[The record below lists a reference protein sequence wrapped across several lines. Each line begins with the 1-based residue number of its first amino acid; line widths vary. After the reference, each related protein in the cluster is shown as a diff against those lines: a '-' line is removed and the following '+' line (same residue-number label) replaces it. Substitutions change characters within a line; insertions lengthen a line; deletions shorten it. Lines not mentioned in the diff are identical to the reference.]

1 MARKKTKRYI
11 EVTKSDTI
19 TEVIVLS
26 GEPLKLSASYDGIF
40 PPNGNNVLE
49 LGCGRGEYTIAMSKM
64 FPEKNFVGVDI
75 KGDRLII
82 GSRKVRDEKL
92 SRIKF
97 FRILAEHL
105 NTFFPENMFDEIWI
119 PFPDP
124 HPGQKSGNK
133 RLTSERFLDIFRHIL
148 KKSGT
153 IHLKTDCDIMFNF
166 SLETAQKNGNVIEYT
181 KDLYNSNLIERDLL
195 QIQTTYEKRY
205 LEENRTIKYLNF
217 SL

>member
-1 MARKKTKRYI
+1 MARKKTERYM
-11 EVTKSDTI
+11 EVTKSDII
-19 TEVIVLS
+19 TEVSVTAPK
-26 GEPLKLSASYDGIF
+26 PLTLSASYDGVF
-40 PPNGNNVLE
+40 PPNGKNVLE

-64 FPEKNFVGVDI
+64 FPEKNFIGVDI

-82 GSRKVRDEKL
+82 GARKVVDEKL
-92 SRIKF
+92 GRIKF
-97 FRILAEHL
+97 FRIRAEHL

-148 KKSGT
+148 KDSGT

-166 SLETAQKNGNVIEYT
+166 SLETARENGKVLEYT
-181 KDLYNSNLIERDLL
+181 KDLYGSDLIERDLL

-205 LEENRTIKYLNF
+205 LEEKRTIKYLNF
-217 SL
+217 AL